1 MLAFIKS
8 IPTLI
13 KTTKF
18 WIIAILLALV
28 MGSVVYFV
36 NDYKTTL
43 QELAVAEQNVNDL
56 TLQIDNVNKK
66 IKDEKVKTQN
76 LRQSNDRI
84 SNQYLSTIRELN
96 ELKARYQDLI
106 DNPEENEIKI
116 EQSFNN
122 YMNDISCITG
132 ESTQC

>member
-1 MLAFIKS
+1 MLTFIKS

-43 QELAVAEQNVNDL
+43 QELAGAEQNVDDL